1 MNISVVEII
10 CVFAFHFNA
19 SIFALWILNMHIL
32 DAFLGLMSSDFRI
45 NSVLIKLIKLATNC
59 YKYEHAPCKIPL
71 NK

>member
-1 MNISVVEII
+1 MPVSL
-10 CVFAFHFNA
+10 HFE
-19 SIFALWILNMHIL
+19 ILNMHIW

-45 NSVLIKLIKLATNC
+45 NGVLIKLIKLVTNC